1 MIRFSQSKVM
11 VFEIATRQLSNI
23 TKKKE
28 TWRGVCG
35 EQKIAT
41 VSIDRAR
48 SADPVS
54 NLGGHSLARAYGR
67 GREADRQTRTETEGD
82 RTGTVG
88 LKNKAW
94 LSFFDLVF

>member
-1 MIRFSQSKVM
+1 MKDTRRIRFSQSKVM
-11 VFEIATRQLSNI
+11 VYEIATRQLSNI

-54 NLGGHSLARAYGR
+54 NLGGPFG
-67 GREADRQTRTETEGD
+67 GKKMTRPC
-82 RTGTVG
+82 
-88 LKNKAW
+88 
-94 LSFFDLVF
+94 